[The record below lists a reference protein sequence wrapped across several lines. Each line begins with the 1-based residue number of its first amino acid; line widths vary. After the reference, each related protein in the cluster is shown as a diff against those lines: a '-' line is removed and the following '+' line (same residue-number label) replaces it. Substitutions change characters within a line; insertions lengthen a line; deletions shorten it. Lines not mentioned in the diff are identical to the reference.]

1 MKSKNVLRWLTC
13 LAVAGSMSNVA
24 LADNHVSLEER
35 VAKLE
40 AELAAKE
47 GTSQEAR
54 IAALEDSVASVEK
67 KQSYQDFEFHG
78 YARSGLLMNS
88 DGRGGKAFST
98 GRSPKYRLGNEDETY
113 MELELVK
120 NFYLEDGSWAKYHVM
135 LADSV
140 ESTNDWTGGGDGDL
154 NLRQAF
160 VEMGNLSTF
169 TGAFEESVIW
179 AGKRFYGRDDVH
191 INDFYFRDYSGTG
204 AGIQNIK
211 LGSGYGD
218 LALIGRNFED
228 IDSTDLESYT
238 LDARYRVGNWEFELA
253 GHMAKDNDST
263 RTSGGD
269 WGWQDTDNDPSTDP
283 VWGKSPVTT
292 SGEGRADTGYQGYI
306 NYNLPGYYG
315 FTDAGFSRIYVQGGH
330 GLGAGDLGGAAR
342 NENAGEDEKAYRIG
356 SFGQATLSDNWDLF
370 TNLSFT
376 QNFDSLDENG
386 NKVDFKWASAGMRPV
401 YKINK
406 NFELQFE
413 VGYDWIDVEDTK
425 NGDYDGGI
433 WKATFAPTFKLDT
446 SAFWGRPEIRT
457 FVTYA
462 NWDSDLSAKN
472 DSNKYRNED
481 LASYSGS
488 DGWNFGVQAEVWF

>member
-13 LAVAGSMSNVA
+13 IAVAGTMSSAA
-24 LADNHVSLEER
+24 LADSHTTLEER

-40 AELAAKE
+40 AELA
-47 GTSQEAR
+47 TTQET
-54 IAALEDSVASVEK
+54 VAGVEK

-88 DGRGGKAFST
+88 NGRGGKAFST
-98 GRSPKYRLGNEDETY
+98 GRTPKYRLGNEDETY

-140 ESTNDWTGGGDGDL
+140 ESTNDWTGGDGDL

-160 VEMGNLSTF
+160 VEMGNLPTF

-191 INDFYFRDYSGTG
+191 INDFYFRDFSGTG
-204 AGIQNIK
+204 GGIQNIK
-211 LGSGYGD
+211 LGSGHFD
-218 LALIGRNFED
+218 LGLIGRNFED
-228 IDSTDLESYT
+228 VDSTDVEVYT
-238 LDARYRVGNWEFELA
+238 LDARYRINNWEFELA
-253 GHMAKDNDST
+253 AHSAKDNDKV
-263 RTSGGD
+263 RTGGNA
-269 WGWQDTDNDPSTDP
+269 WQEDL
-283 VWGKSPVTT
+283 
-292 SGEGRADTGYQGYI
+292 ADTGYQGYI
-306 NYNLPGYYG
+306 NYNLPGFYG
-315 FTDAGFSRIYVQGGH
+315 LTDAGFSRVYVQGGQ
-330 GLGAGDLGGAAR
+330 GLGSELGRAGGYGG
-342 NENAGEDEKAYRIG
+342 NYDDQKAFRAG
-356 SFGQATLSDNWDLF
+356 SFGQATLNDKWDIF
-370 TNLSFT
+370 VTTTFE
-376 QNFDSLDENG
+376 QQKDKKDGAGED
-386 NKVDFKWASAGMRPV
+386 VDFKWASFGLRPV

-413 VGYDWIDVEDTK
+413 AGYDWVDVEDTK
-425 NGDYDGGI
+425 NGDKDGGI

-446 SAFWGRPEIRT
+446 DAFWGRPEIRT

-462 NWDSDLSAKN
+462 NWDSDIG
-472 DSNKYRNED
+472 D
-481 LASYSGS
+481 LNGDLDDYSSS

>member
-13 LAVAGSMSNVA
+13 IAVAGTMSSAA
-24 LADNHVSLEER
+24 LADSHTTLEER

-40 AELAAKE
+40 AELA
-47 GTSQEAR
+47 TTQET
-54 IAALEDSVASVEK
+54 VAGVEK

-78 YARSGLLMNS
+78 YARSGLLINS
-88 DGRGGKAFST
+88 DARGGKAFST
-98 GRSPKYRLGNEDETY
+98 GRTPKYRLGNEDETY

-140 ESTNDWTGGGDGDL
+140 ESSNDWTSDDGAL

-160 VEMGNLSTF
+160 VEMGNLPTF

-211 LGSGYGD
+211 LGSGHFD
-218 LALIGRNFED
+218 LGLIGRDFTD
-228 IDSTDLESYT
+228 LDSTDVEVYT
-238 LDARYRVGNWEFELA
+238 LDARYRINNWEFEIA
-253 GHMAKDNDST
+253 GHLAKDNDS
-263 RTSGGD
+263 RKEIYQNGD
-269 WGWQDTDNDPSTDP
+269 L
-283 VWGKSPVTT
+283 VTPT
-292 SGEGRADTGYQGYI
+292 QAQLDELADTGYQGYI
-306 NYNLPGYYG
+306 NYNLPGFYG
-315 FTDAGFSRIYVQGGH
+315 LTDAGFSRIYVQAGQ
-330 GLGAGDLGGAAR
+330 GLGSELGRAGGYGG
-342 NENAGEDEKAYRIG
+342 NYEDQYAYRAG
-356 SFGQATLSDNWDLF
+356 SFGQATLNDKWDIF
-370 TNLSFT
+370 VTTTFE
-376 QNFDSLDENG
+376 QQKD
-386 NKVDFKWASAGMRPV
+386 KVAEDGSEYDFKWASLGLRPV
-401 YKINK
+401 YKVNK

-413 VGYDWIDVEDTK
+413 AGYDWVDVENPTGKDR
-425 NGDYDGGI
+425 DGGI

-446 SAFWGRPEIRT
+446 AAFWGRPEIRT

-462 NWDSDLSAKN
+462 NWDNDL
-472 DSNKYRNED
+472 ED
-481 LASYSGS
+481 VNGDLKDYSGS

>member
-13 LAVAGSMSNVA
+13 VAIAGTMSNVA
-24 LADNHVSLEER
+24 LADGHVSLEER

-40 AELAAKE
+40 AELEA
-47 GTSQEAR
+47 TQETV
-54 IAALEDSVASVEK
+54 ETVEK
-67 KQSYQDFEFHG
+67 KSAYQDFEFHG

-88 DGRGGKAFST
+88 SGRGGKPFST
-98 GRSPKYRLGNEDETY
+98 GKTPKYRLGNEDETY

-140 ESTNDWTGGGDGDL
+140 EDTNDWTSDSGSL

-160 VEMGNLSTF
+160 VEMGNLPTF

-204 AGIQNIK
+204 GGIQNVK
-211 LGSGYGD
+211 LGSGYLDVG
-218 LALIGRNFED
+218 LIGRNFED
-228 IDSTDLESYT
+228 LDSTDVEVYT
-238 LDARYRVGNWEFELA
+238 IDTRYRINNWEFEIAL
-253 GHMAKDNDST
+253 HSAKDNDT
-263 RTSGGD
+263 VRNGGD
-269 WGWQDTDNDPSTDP
+269 IWQKDL
-283 VWGKSPVTT
+283 
-292 SGEGRADTGYQGYI
+292 ADTGYQGYI
-306 NYNLPGYYG
+306 NYNLPGFYG
-315 FTDAGFSRIYVQGGH
+315 FRDAGFSRVYIQAGE
-330 GLGAGDLGGAAR
+330 GLGSELGRAGGYGG
-342 NENAGEDEKAYRIG
+342 NYEDQKAYRVG
-356 SFGQATLSDNWDLF
+356 SFGQTALTDRWDLF
-370 TNLSFT
+370 VNTTFEQQKDKKDGLG
-376 QNFDSLDENG
+376 QD
-386 NKVDFKWASAGMRPV
+386 VDFKWASAGIRPV

-413 VGYDWIDVEDTK
+413 LGYDWIDVEDTEK
-425 NGDYDGGI
+425 GDYDGGI

-446 SAFWGRPEIRT
+446 DAFWGRPEIRT

-462 NWDSDLSAKN
+462 NWDDDLSKDDLQGN
-472 DSNKYRNED
+472 SRNGD